1 MVLFKGVTNVDKS
14 AQNNAR
20 AWLIIGGVIAVI
32 GLGFT
37 IAMSIIY
44 NKQIDSI
51 SAQCVRDGGEAIV
64 EKGGFI
70 VTTSYHFEC
79 KK

>member
-1 MVLFKGVTNVDKS
+1 MDKN

-20 AWLIIGGVIAVI
+20 AWLVIGGIIAVI

-37 IAMSIIY
+37 IAMSVIY
-44 NKQIDSI
+44 NKQIDALV
-51 SAQCVRDGGEAIV
+51 AQCEREAGEAVV

-70 VTTSYHFEC
+70 VTTSFQFNCER
-79 KK
+79 